1 MSEPYSPLRYPGGK
15 AKLANFLIA
24 VMRMNRIRPTQYVE
38 PYAGGAGAA
47 LRLLFEEYVDRI
59 WIHDADP
66 RILCFWRALTEENEE
81 FVKRLKTVEVSV
93 AEWHKQRRVYD
104 ACNVN
109 RPCTLGFATF
119 YLNRTS
125 RSGIIHN
132 GGPIGGYDQKGNYL
146 IDARFNRDQL
156 VRRVQ
161 RIGIYA
167 DRITVSGIDGLA
179 LLKKMNRSPAKAQ
192 SQFVYLDPPYHA
204 KGPELYMDRFT
215 TKQHEQLAKY
225 LSLPKAFNWIMTY
238 DDVDAIRQLYKTFP
252 KFRFSLE
259 YSVSGRR
266 KGHELLIHTKSVT
279 VPPKVK
285 TALPY
290 VA

>member
-1 MSEPYSPLRYPGGK
+1 M
-15 AKLANFLIA
+15 
-24 VMRMNRIRPTQYVE
+24 
-38 PYAGGAGAA
+38 
-47 LRLLFEEYVDRI
+47 
-59 WIHDADP
+59 
-66 RILCFWRALTEENEE
+66 
-81 FVKRLKTVEVSV
+81 
-93 AEWHKQRRVYD
+93 
-104 ACNVN
+104 
-109 RPCTLGFATF
+109 
-119 YLNRTS
+119 
-125 RSGIIHN
+125 
-132 GGPIGGYDQKGNYL
+132 
-146 IDARFNRDQL
+146 
-156 VRRVQ
+156 RRVQ